1 MTDRQHALVCA
12 LILALFAAAFAVAS
26 ALLPG
31 AYNP

>member
-1 MTDRQHALVCA
+1 MSDRQHALVCA
-12 LILALFAAAFAVAS
+12 LILALFAGVFAVAS